1 MKTGKMDLA
10 NGVFSME
17 FGIDGKLLVISDSQI
32 ISNDGMNPEEIDG
45 LMGIYTEALSELD
58 RAGVSMIQEIHSTI
72 SVKEMTFSAKSKLND
87 SITFRTTDIL
97 STNDINP
104 MAVEDALNLV
114 RVMNTNP
121 LNKGEFDYNNGKTE
135 LAVVKSNSVE
145 FGKIA
150 KMLTDMID

>member
-1 MKTGKMDLA
+1 MDLA